1 MADDR
6 TPAQRSETMRRVRS
20 VNTSCEVALRKELH
34 ARGLRYRL
42 HAKDLPG
49 KPDVVFRR
57 ARVAVYV
64 DGAFWHGHPERCRVP
79 ATNREYWV
87 RKIER
92 NKARDARVNAELRSM
107 GWRVVRLWD
116 FEVKASAARCAAR
129 VERIVRNRLVS
140 GR

>member
-20 VNTSCEVALRKELH
+20 TDTSCELALRRELH
-34 ARGLRYRL
+34 RRGLRYRL

-79 ATNREYWV
+79 ATNRSYWV
-87 RKIER
+87 KKIER
-92 NKARDARVNAELRSM
+92 NKARDARVNAELAGM
-107 GWRVVRLWD
+107 GWRVIRLWD
-116 FEVKASAARCAAR
+116 FEVKASPARCAAR
-129 VERIVRNRLVS
+129 VRRVVLRRLRD
-140 GR
+140 G

>member
-6 TPAQRSETMRRVRS
+6 TPAQRSETMRRVRGKD
-20 VNTSCEVALRKELH
+20 TREEVMLRRELH

-49 KPDVVFRR
+49 KPDVVFRA

-64 DGAFWHGHPERCRVP
+64 DGAFWHGHPEKCRLP

-87 RKIER
+87 SKIER
-92 NKARDARVNAELRSM
+92 NKARDVRVNAELGAM

-116 FEVKASAARCAAR
+116 FEVKASPARCAAR
-129 VERIVRNRLVS
+129 VERIVRNRLKDA
-140 GR
+140 

>member
-20 VNTSCEVALRKELH
+20 TDTSCELALRRELH
-34 ARGLRYRL
+34 RRGLRYRL

-79 ATNREYWV
+79 ATNRSYWV
-87 RKIER
+87 KKIER
-92 NKARDARVNAELRSM
+92 NKARDARVNAELTGM
-107 GWRVVRLWD
+107 GWRVIRLWD
-116 FEVKASAARCAAR
+116 FEVKASPARCAAR
-129 VERIVRNRLVS
+129 VRRVVLRRLRD
-140 GR
+140 G